1 MHSKAV
7 RCKLPPPRKSRSKFQ
22 GEPIS
27 SRCLNPISAKVALLQ
42 QFDEKALRHLELT
55 YRAPEVVAQRR
66 LLLEAVAPQSG
77 ECALDIGCGPGFV
90 TEDLAR
96 AVGPGGAVHAMDNS
110 ESSIAMARE
119 RCVELGN
126 AQFQLAEATQLPYAD
141 EYFDLAV
148 STQVYEFVPEIQT
161 ALSELHRV
169 LRPGGRAAIIDTD
182 WHTVLWHSAD
192 PGRMARV
199 LKAWDEHLAHP
210 VLPRTLGP
218 RLRDAGFSMRHC
230 KVIPYLDTE
239 YKPEGYSYN
248 MTRTVRRFVQ
258 DRQAIAKQEA
268 DAWAEELQNLAR
280 TGAYFFCLN
289 RYLFLAEKR

>member
-1 MHSKAV
+1 MT
-7 RCKLPPPRKSRSKFQ
+7 
-22 GEPIS
+22 
-27 SRCLNPISAKVALLQ
+27 PISAKVAFL
-42 QFDEKALRHLELT
+42 QFDEKALRHLEVT
-55 YRAPEVVAQRR
+55 YLAPEVASQRR
-66 LLLEAVAPQSG
+66 VLLEAVATRSG

-90 TEDLAR
+90 TEELAR

-110 ESSIAMARE
+110 ESSIAMARQ
-119 RCVELGN
+119 RCAGLANV
-126 AQFQLAEATQLPYAD
+126 QFQLAEATQLPYPD

-182 WHTVLWHSAD
+182 WHTILWHSAD

-210 VLPRTLGP
+210 VLPRTLIP
-218 RLRDAGFSMRHC
+218 RLRDAGFFVREC
-230 KVIPYLDTE
+230 KAIPYLDTE

-248 MTRTVRRFVQ
+248 MTLTIRRFVR
-258 DRQAIAKQEA
+258 DRQGITRQEG
-268 DAWAEELQNLAR
+268 DAWADELRDLAQA
-280 TGAYFFCLN
+280 GAYFFCLN